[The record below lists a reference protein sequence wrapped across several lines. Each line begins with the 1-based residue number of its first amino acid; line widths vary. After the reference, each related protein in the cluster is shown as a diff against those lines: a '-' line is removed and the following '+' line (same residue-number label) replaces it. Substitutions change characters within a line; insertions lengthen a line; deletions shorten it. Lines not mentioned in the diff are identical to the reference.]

1 MVLMHSSQ
9 CQATCIRDVAV
20 YLIARTRKWREMEVE
35 VAPLR
40 RCPARQAAEGDLCHA
55 KRSPDHL
62 HEAGVLDSASEEQLT
77 GLEFCQ
83 RYFLFVGLCTHA
95 SDRRTSRRVSLF
107 CGKKK

>member
-40 RCPARQAAEGDLCHA
+40 RCPARQAAEGDLRHA

-62 HEAGVLDSASEEQLT
+62 HEAGQRLRGATYETCILSTLFFICWSMYTYVRQAYVASRLTVLW
-77 GLEFCQ
+77 
-83 RYFLFVGLCTHA
+83 
-95 SDRRTSRRVSLF
+95 
-107 CGKKK
+107 